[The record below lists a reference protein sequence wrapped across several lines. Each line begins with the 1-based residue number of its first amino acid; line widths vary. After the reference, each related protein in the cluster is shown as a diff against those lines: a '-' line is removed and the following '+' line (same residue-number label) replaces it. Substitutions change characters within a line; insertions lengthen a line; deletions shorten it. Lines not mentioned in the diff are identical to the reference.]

1 MNEVE
6 EIKIKMI
13 EKYSNVKKKDVKEE
27 YHTQP
32 NRKKE
37 GETKYKKYRRKKQKR
52 KRDKNGRKIQ

>member
-1 MNEVE
+1 
-6 EIKIKMI
+6 MI

-37 GETKYKKYRRKKQKR
+37 GETE
-52 KRDKNGRKIQ
+52 